1 MQTVVP
7 KRVIREAVGNLIAGT
22 LLLALVLL
30 GAVAVNVG

>member
-1 MQTVVP
+1 MQTTVP

-22 LLLALVLL
+22 LLLVFVFL